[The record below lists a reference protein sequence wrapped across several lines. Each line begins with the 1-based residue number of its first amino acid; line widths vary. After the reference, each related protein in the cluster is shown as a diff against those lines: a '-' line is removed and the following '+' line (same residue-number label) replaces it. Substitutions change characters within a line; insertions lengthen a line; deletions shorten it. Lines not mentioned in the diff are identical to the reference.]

1 MIRKDNQCL
10 YLIMRNYYF
19 LLFLFLFY
27 STYASAEYY
36 YDVEIDGVYYKVNQS
51 TKEATVVMGC
61 TEYTVGADSNYHP
74 VKKICYSGNVVIPE
88 TISYNG
94 EDYSVTHIQGRHDTR
109 TSERPTIYGAF
120 EDCSELISISIPKT
134 IKEIGFK
141 AFNGCTSLRSVYIT
155 NLSAWCGI
163 DFELEGLSY
172 SYSATG
178 NPLYYAPKLY
188 LGDELLENLIIP
200 DDITTLKEGVFIG
213 CNMKSVTLNKY
224 VTGLGYDVFYNCQN
238 LKDVY
243 SYSPQVTVVPYSYF
257 VANEGTFPD
266 AQNMTL
272 HIRER
277 YKDNYIGTEGAA
289 LSVWN
294 KFGKIEYIS
303 GVDFNLN
310 YVVDGKDYKSII
322 MEVGESITPEAE
334 PTKEGYIFSGWSEI
348 PETMPDHDV
357 TVTGTFTPNVYKLTY
372 MVDEKEYKVCELKC
386 DSVITPELEP
396 ARKGMAFSGWSEIPE
411 KMPAMDVTVRGTF
424 SWSKLTKDKVIYEV
438 ADTLQNYCKV
448 IGNYNASGEIKID
461 SVEIDG
467 CYYYPT
473 EIIDKAFYGCKDMTS
488 LEIPKTVTT
497 IGERVFANID
507 KLTDVTCWAEEVATT
522 DRTAFENSYIEDY
535 VTLYVPASALE
546 NYKTTAPW
554 KNFKQ
559 IVAIGGTEPLEKCS
573 VPTID
578 YRDGKLVV
586 NCDTEGAE
594 YVTTIT
600 SDDFGEHQSNE
611 IDITATYNISTFAK
625 AEGYANSDVVTATL
639 CWIELEEPETKI
651 NEHIES
657 HAALIQSYGGTIKV
671 SGNGLG
677 GVIEVYN
684 ITGQLVGSENAVNG
698 ITTII
703 TNLKAGDI
711 AFVKI
716 GRKTVKILLR

>member
-310 YVVDGKDYKSII
+310 YVVDGEIYKEEVI
-322 MEVGESITPEAE
+322 EVGETITPETA
-334 PTKEGYIFSGWSEI
+334 PTKDGYTFSGWSDI
-348 PETMPDHDV
+348 PEIMPNHDV
-357 TVTGTFTPNVYKLTY
+357 IVYGSFIPNTPS
-372 MVDEKEYKVCELKC
+372 DKC
-386 DSVITPELEP
+386 N
-396 ARKGMAFSGWSEIPE
+396 K
-411 KMPAMDVTVRGTF
+411 
-424 SWSKLTKDKVIYEV
+424 
-438 ADTLQNYCKV
+438 
-448 IGNYNASGEIKID
+448 
-461 SVEIDG
+461 
-467 CYYYPT
+467 
-473 EIIDKAFYGCKDMTS
+473 
-488 LEIPKTVTT
+488 
-497 IGERVFANID
+497 
-507 KLTDVTCWAEEVATT
+507 
-522 DRTAFENSYIEDY
+522 
-535 VTLYVPASALE
+535 
-546 NYKTTAPW
+546 
-554 KNFKQ
+554 
-559 IVAIGGTEPLEKCS
+559 
-573 VPTID
+573 PTISFE
-578 YRDGKLVV
+578 DGKLEF
-586 NCDTEGAE
+586 NSETDGAE
-594 YVTTIT
+594 YHYEIKVEDAKEGVGSEVTL
-600 SDDFGEHQSNE
+600 SSAYE
-611 IDITATYNISTFAK
+611 ISVYASKEGYNDSEKNTATLYWVNVDPTTTGVIDNEMRVNISAILVLNTGGAIAISGVADGNDVTIYNISGQMIAK
-625 AEGYANSDVVTATL
+625 GKA
-639 CWIELEEPETKI
+639 
-651 NEHIES
+651 
-657 HAALIQSYGGTIKV
+657 
-671 SGNGLG
+671 SGNHVEIG
-677 GVIEVYN
+677 
-684 ITGQLVGSENAVNG
+684 
-698 ITTII
+698 
-703 TNLKAGDI
+703 TNLSSGDI
-711 AFVKI
+711 CIIKI
-716 GRKTVKILLR
+716 GDRSVKYLLK